1 MINVEIINNTLLQ
14 SCTYLLWDEKES
26 GAYLVDCGDIAPIRH
41 FLSTKG
47 KSLKGIFLTHCH
59 YDHIYGLRHLLEDF
73 PQITIY
79 ASLEAEQGLRNAR
92 INLSRYQGESFELD
106 AKVKVLLIDS
116 HSEISLFGTELQVL
130 ETPGHDTGCLSF
142 RIGDRLFT
150 GDSYIPGLPVF
161 YKWKRSDKQ
170 LALENEHLLKKLVE
184 DCMLEV
190 YPGHYL

>member
-1 MINVEIINNTLLQ
+1 MINVEIIDNTLLQ
-14 SCTYLLWDEKES
+14 SRTYLLWDAEKPD
-26 GAYLVDCGDIAPIRH
+26 AYLVDCGDITPIH
-41 FLSTKG
+41 NILSAKG

-73 PQITIY
+73 PQTTIY

-106 AKVKVLLIDS
+106 AKVPVRLIDS
-116 HSEISLFGTELQVL
+116 RSEICLFGTELQVL
-130 ETPGHDTGCLSF
+130 ETPGHDAGCLSF
-142 RIGDRLFT
+142 KIDNRLFT

-170 LALENEHLLKKLVE
+170 LSLESEQRLKKLAE